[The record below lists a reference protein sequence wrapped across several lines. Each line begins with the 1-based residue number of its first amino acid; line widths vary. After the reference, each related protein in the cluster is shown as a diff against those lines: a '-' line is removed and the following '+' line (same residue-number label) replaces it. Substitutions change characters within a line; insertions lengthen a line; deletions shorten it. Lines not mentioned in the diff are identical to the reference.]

1 MKKLIAILL
10 LLALMLCG
18 CGKSAFDVKQ
28 HHGKRFER
36 IAEYDDCEILVD
48 TETGAE
54 YARRYGNNRLFALLD
69 SYGNPLIY
77 PGFDARE
84 DRTGVNP

>member
-10 LLALMLCG
+10 LLALLLCG
-18 CGKSAFDVKQ
+18 CGKSVFAVKE
-28 HHGKRFER
+28 HHGKRFETVE
-36 IAEYDDCEILVD
+36 EYDDCKILVD
-48 TETGAE
+48 METGVE
-54 YARRYGNNRLFALLD
+54 YASMHCGWYGDGIASLLD

-84 DRTGVNP
+84 DKP

>member
-10 LLALMLCG
+10 LLALLLCG
-18 CGKSAFDVKQ
+18 CGKSSLNVKE

-36 IAEYDDCEILVD
+36 IAEYDDCDILVD
-48 TETGAE
+48 METGVE
-54 YARRYGNNRLFALLD
+54 YCRYGYWFSVMLD

-84 DRTGVNP
+84 DKP